1 MLKPE
6 VLSPAGSRESLEA
19 AVRSGADAV
28 YLGATQFSARR
39 SAENFNEEQLKEA
52 VAFCHK
58 HGVKVYQTLNILL
71 FDRELDEALA
81 VAEASTKA
89 GVDAFI
95 LQDLGFARRLHRAF
109 PSVPIHA
116 STQLSVHSAAAL
128 KPLKEYGFCRVVAAR
143 EMSKKE
149 LELLCRAAEELDMTV
164 EVFVHGALCMSVSG
178 QCLLSAVLGGRSG
191 NRGLC
196 AGPCRLPFAAE
207 GGNGYD
213 LSLKDL
219 CLLDDIDELKKMGVA
234 SFKIEGRMKRP
245 EYVAAATAAYRL
257 ATDGEPIPARLLETL
272 AQVFSRSGFT
282 DGYYTEHRGYEMFG
296 IRTKEDVAASNEAF
310 SYLHELYRGVRQSVP
325 ISVRMTLAENTP
337 ATLSV
342 SCGDHSVSLTGPT
355 PSAAQ
360 NRPLDRAA
368 VETAVCQTGGTPYY
382 VENFELSLGDGLFLR
397 AAELKELRRAALCA
411 LDEARS
417 RVAPPQKETVLE
429 KAITPHTPPEKP
441 VLIAR
446 FSSKNQLP
454 QNLSGLSGVLLPLE
468 EDWSDLPHFDIPL
481 GADIPRGAADDA
493 RTLEMLLKRKRQGAA
508 FAYCGNLSAVHLSKR
523 AELPTVGGL
532 GLNVTNRATVQT
544 FYDTGLSAVTL
555 SAECRLSEALNLST
569 PIPKGIF
576 AYGKLPLMLTRN
588 CPVKTTLGCGG
599 CQKDR
604 VLTDRKNLSFPVACR
619 NGFSEVLNPLPV
631 WLADRLQETVGL
643 DYLLLWFTDE
653 TPHEVARIITAY
665 QTGATPPESGHTRG
679 LLYRAIL

>member
-39 SAENFNEEQLKEA
+39 SAENFDETQLQEA
-52 VAFCHK
+52 VAYCHA
-58 HGVKVYQTLNILL
+58 HGVLVYQTLNILL
-71 FDRELDEALA
+71 FDRELDAALA
-81 VAEASTKA
+81 VAESSIKA

-95 LQDLGFARRLHRAF
+95 LQDLGLARRLHKAF

-128 KPLKEYGFCRVVAAR
+128 PLLKEYGFCRVVAAR

-219 CLLDDIDELKKMGVA
+219 CLLDYIDELKEMGVA

-257 ATDGEPIPARLLETL
+257 ATDGEPLPDRLLETL
-272 AQVFSRSGFT
+272 TQVFSRSGFT

-296 IRTKEDVAASNEAF
+296 VRTKEDVAASNEAF

-325 ISVRMTLAENTP
+325 ISVALKIAENAP
-337 ATLSV
+337 STLTV
-342 SCGDHSVSLTGPT
+342 SDGVHTVSLEGAT

-360 NRPLDRAA
+360 NRPLEQESVAS
-368 VETAVCQTGGTPYY
+368 AVCQTGGTPYF
-382 VENFELSLGDGLFLR
+382 VENFELSLGEGLFLR
-397 AAELKELRRAALCA
+397 AAELKELRRAAL
-411 LDEARS
+411 DELSIARS
-417 RVAPPQKETVLE
+417 RVAPPKKETVFE
-429 KAITPHTPPEKP
+429 EAITPHTPPEKP
-441 VLIAR
+441 VLLAR
-446 FSSKNQLP
+446 FSSKKQLP
-454 QNLSGLSGVLLPLE
+454 KNLTGLAAVLLPPE
-468 EDWSDLPHFDIPL
+468 EDWSDLNERNIPV
-481 GADIPRGAADDA
+481 GADLPRGASDDEK
-493 RTLEMLLKRKRQGAA
+493 TLSLLEKRKRQGAA
-508 FAYCGNLSAVHLSKR
+508 FTYCGNLSAVHLSKK

-532 GLNVTNRATVQT
+532 GLNVTNRATAET
-544 FYDTGLSAVTL
+544 LYETGLAAVTL
-555 SAECRLSEALNLST
+555 SAECRLSEALTLST
-569 PIPKGIF
+569 PMPKGIF

-588 CPVKTTLGCGG
+588 CPVKTTLGCTG
-599 CQKDR
+599 CDKNR

-619 NGFSEVLNPLPV
+619 SGFSEVLNPLPV
-631 WLADRLQETVGL
+631 WLGDRLDEVTGL

-653 TPHEVARIITAY
+653 TPDEVEKILKSY
-665 QTGATPPESGHTRG
+665 QNGGTPPQSGHTRG